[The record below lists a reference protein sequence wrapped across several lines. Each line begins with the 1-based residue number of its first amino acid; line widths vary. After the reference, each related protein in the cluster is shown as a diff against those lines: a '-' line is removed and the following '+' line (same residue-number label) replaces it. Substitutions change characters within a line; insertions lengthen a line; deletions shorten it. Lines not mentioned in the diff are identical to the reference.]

1 MGFETLL
8 GNDQLKKNLA
18 ESLSKGRISHFYL
31 ISGPKGS
38 GKHTLARL
46 LAAAILCREKRKPCG
61 SCDACRK
68 VFGNAHPDFITV
80 DDLEKKT
87 VTVELIRQARGDIYI
102 QPNEADHKIY
112 LFPRAQDMGLPGQN
126 ALLKVLE
133 EPPKYG
139 VFILLTDNPDKLLP
153 TVRSRCTELK
163 LLPLSAD
170 ILHSRLQRDF
180 PQADAEDIS
189 AAVMRSGGFLGQARE
204 LLESGGGL
212 IRQTEDFLRAFGQK
226 DTLLLVQTLTP
237 MEKWKRDALAEILQQ
252 WIELLES
259 ALASRSG
266 IHAISA
272 QARELSRQRTAPE
285 LYGCVCS
292 LKKALEYTMSNVSPA
307 AVCGWLSW
315 ELR

>member
-8 GNDQLKKNLA
+8 GNDQLKQNLA
-18 ESLSKGRISHFYL
+18 ESLAKGRISHFYL
-31 ISGPKGS
+31 ISGPEGS
-38 GKHTLARL
+38 GKHTLAKL
-46 LAAAILCREKRKPCG
+46 LSSAILCRGHRRPCG
-61 SCDACRK
+61 TCDPCRK
-68 VFGNAHPDFITV
+68 IQSGSHPDFITV
-80 DDLEKKT
+80 DDPEKKT
-87 VTVELIRQARGDIYI
+87 VTVDLIRQARSDIYV
-102 QPNEADHKIY
+102 QPNESDYKIY

-139 VFILLTDNPDKLLP
+139 VFLLLTDNPDKLLP

-163 LLPLSAD
+163 MLPLSED
-170 ILHSRLQRDF
+170 VLRKQLSKDF
-180 PQADAEDIS
+180 PQADPEDLS
-189 AAVMRSGGFLGQARE
+189 AAILRSGGFLGQARQ
-204 LLESGGGL
+204 LLEEGGEL
-212 IRQTEDFLRAFGQK
+212 PQQTQQFLEAFGGK
-226 DTLLLVQTLTP
+226 NALLLVQTLTP

-272 QARELSRQRTAPE
+272 QARELSRQRTAPD
-285 LYGCVCS
+285 LYRVVAA
-292 LKKALEYTMSNVSPA
+292 LKKALDYTMSNVSPA